1 MRHVDI
7 KTVEVGRGRG
17 ERLYPPG
24 MPPPTDEGAGAI
36 QHAARAIQRA
46 GGVLQRAAGV
56 LQRATSGFQ
65 ARMLD
70 G

>member
-1 MRHVDI
+1 MPPPTD
-7 KTVEVGRGRG
+7 EGD
-17 ERLYPPG
+17 PPG
-24 MPPPTDEGAGAI
+24 MPPPTDEGAGSI
-36 QHAARAIQRA
+36 QY
-46 GGVLQRAAGV
+46 AAGV

>member
-24 MPPPTDEGAGAI
+24 MPPSTDEGAGAI
-36 QHAARAIQRA
+36 QHAA
-46 GGVLQRAAGV
+46 GVLQRAAGV
-56 LQRATSGFQ
+56 LQRATSGFR
-65 ARMLD
+65 ARTLD

>member
-24 MPPPTDEGAGAI
+24 MPPPTDEGDPPGMPPPTDEGAGSI
-36 QHAARAIQRA
+36 QY
-46 GGVLQRAAGV
+46 AAGV

>member
-7 KTVEVGRGRG
+7 KTVEVGRCRG

-24 MPPPTDEGAGAI
+24 MPSPTDEGAGAI
-36 QHAARAIQRA
+36 RHAA
-46 GGVLQRAAGV
+46 GVLHHAAGV
-56 LQRATSGFQ
+56 LQRASSGFQ

>member
-36 QHAARAIQRA
+36 RHAA
-46 GGVLQRAAGV
+46 GVLQRAAGV

>member
-7 KTVEVGRGRG
+7 KTVEVGRARG

-36 QHAARAIQRA
+36 QHAA
-46 GGVLQRAAGV
+46 GVLQRAAGV
-56 LQRATSGFQ
+56 LRRATSGFQ

>member
-7 KTVEVGRGRG
+7 KTVDVGRGRG

-24 MPPPTDEGAGAI
+24 MPPPTDEGA
-36 QHAARAIQRA
+36 
-46 GGVLQRAAGV
+46 GVLQRAAGV

>member
-36 QHAARAIQRA
+36 RRAA
-46 GGVLQRAAGV
+46 GVLQRAAGV

-65 ARMLD
+65 ARTLD